1 MNLKKT
7 IIVFF
12 LILSFEGSGFAQM
25 AQMNP
30 AKPNSEEITLEK
42 PYNTKDGIKDPQRIS
57 PEQLKQLGI
66 KDSALPPQAQSV
78 PSQKPEPD
86 KPDQP
91 KKVPSGQS
99 SSQIPAAESLSEF
112 ELFIARGTMGKIS
125 TNIRQFGYDLFR
137 QPPSTFAPADRI
149 PVGPTTVNLCPA
161 DRIPVGPDYV
171 IGPGDE
177 LRITIWGN
185 IEGQWTVVVDMDGK
199 ITLPKV
205 GTIGVT
211 GLTFGELKTTLNKEL
226 SRYYTNF
233 QMNVSMGPL
242 RSMRVYIVGNAAKP
256 GAYTISSLSTL
267 VNSLF
272 EAGGPNKTGSMRDI
286 QVKRNTHTV
295 VRFDMYDFLLKGNKT
310 KDVRLMPEDV
320 IFIPPVGP
328 LAGIAGNVKNPAIYE
343 LKGETRLLDLI
354 EMAGG
359 LSGMAFRGRVQVQR
373 TQTNEFRTVFEGDL
387 IDVEKNAE
395 KNFLIKDGD
404 LIKVFSVADLKNTV
418 TITGA
423 VQNAGEYGVESG
435 VTRVRDIISM
445 SGGLQYYAS
454 SQMEIT
460 RVKVT
465 QSGPQTER
473 FVIDAFKA
481 MEGDPANNV
490 LLEMNDY
497 LFVRTVP
504 EWQLYRTVIVGGEV
518 KYPGMYT
525 ITRGE
530 RLSSV
535 LERAGGFTNFS
546 HLRGAVFTRERVRQL
561 QQKSLEELA
570 ERLER
575 ELITESASRTGAA
588 VSVEEVEAK
597 KLEMEQRKQ
606 FIESLK
612 KVKATGRMTIW
623 LAHLRLLKG
632 SEYDIELEEGDTLY
646 IPAENKVINV
656 VGAVMSNGSFIY
668 NEKWGYE
675 DYVQMAGGYS
685 RHADEDN
692 VFVMKVDGSAR
703 KLSRGFMN
711 WSPLKKRWEI
721 AGFNESRGVLEA
733 GDSIVVPDRLER
745 TAWLRNLKDIT
756 QILANAG
763 VAAATIAVL
772 YKTLD

>member
-99 SSQIPAAESLSEF
+99 SSQIPAADSLSEF

-125 TNIRQFGYDLFR
+125 TNIRQFGYDLFQ
-137 QPPSTFAPADRI
+137 QPPSTFA
-149 PVGPTTVNLCPA
+149 PA

-185 IEGQWTVVVDMDGK
+185 IEGQWSVVVDMDGK

-535 LERAGGFTNFS
+535 LERAGGYTNFS

>member
-125 TNIRQFGYDLFR
+125 TNIRQFGYDLFQ
-137 QPPSTFAPADRI
+137 QPPSTFA
-149 PVGPTTVNLCPA
+149 PA

-185 IEGQWTVVVDMDGK
+185 IEGQWSVVVDMDGK

-535 LERAGGFTNFS
+535 LERAGGYTNFS